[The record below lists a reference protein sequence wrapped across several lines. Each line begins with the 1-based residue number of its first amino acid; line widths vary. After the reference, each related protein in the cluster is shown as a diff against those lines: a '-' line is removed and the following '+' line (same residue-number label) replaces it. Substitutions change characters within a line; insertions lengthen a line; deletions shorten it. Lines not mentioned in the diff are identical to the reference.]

1 MIKFLFILGFIY
13 FYSNVLG
20 QQEVLPVLNG
30 LESPYSNTIN
40 STKSNFHTS
49 IQPYN
54 IFKLN
59 ESKLHLDSSLTKS
72 KFDLIKQ
79 QYRTNLKKYFISPIG
94 EGNFGINTTTGKVNY
109 LGAIGAQV
117 QYSFSPKLA
126 LELNYRYIVTN
137 QEKYID
143 TSLFSKDVIPSIG
156 RSGLIPNQSSGLND
170 VQGHLIYTPNHFF
183 SFMVGKGN
191 HFWGDGYR
199 SFLLSDNASSYPF
212 FRIESTFWNVKYT
225 NLYSWHNDI
234 TTGNS
239 RNKFS
244 ASHHL
249 SWNITE
255 DINLGL
261 FETVIWAGN
270 DTLINRGF
278 DVNYINPI
286 IFYRPVEYAQGS
298 NDNSL
303 LGINFKGKIKK
314 NHILY
319 GQLLLDEFLLAEIR
333 SDQNWWGNKYSI
345 QLGYK
350 NYNLFD
356 NPNLS
361 FLIERNIS
369 RPFTYSHIT
378 STLNYGHLNQ
388 SLAHPLGANFKETV
402 EMITYRHK
410 KWTFKQQANI
420 ISYGSDSTST
430 NNGGNIFLSYQTRDG
445 EYGHE
450 ILQGEKHRVFYN
462 ELTASYKLVDA
473 INLNAFAT
481 AIIRNE
487 NTPYNNTTD
496 FFLKVGIRTQLW
508 NSYKDF

>member
-1 MIKFLFILGFIY
+1 MKKVVILLTFIY
-13 FYSNVLG
+13 SYGILTS
-20 QQEVLPVLNG
+20 QQEVLPI
-30 LESPYSNTIN
+30 SNSIENSFAKAIN
-40 STKSNFHTS
+40 TASTNSHTV

-54 IFKLN
+54 LYKLREAEIDFDSVLTN
-59 ESKLHLDSSLTKS
+59 THLDK
-72 KFDLIKQ
+72 IKK
-79 QYRTNLKKYFISPIG
+79 QYRNGSKKFFISPIG
-94 EGNFGINTTTGKVNY
+94 EGNYGINTSTGSINY
-109 LGAIGAQV
+109 LGAIGAQL
-117 QYSFSPKLA
+117 QYNFSSKLGI
-126 LELNYRYIVTN
+126 ELNYKYFITE

-143 TSLFSKDVIPSIG
+143 TNLFTKSTIPSIG
-156 RSGLIPNQSSGLND
+156 RKGLIPEQNNGVND
-170 VQGHLIYTPNHFF
+170 IQGHIVYTPNHFF
-183 SFMVGKGN
+183 SFMLGKGN

-212 FRIESTFWNVKYT
+212 LRIESTFWNVKYT
-225 NLYSWHNDI
+225 NLYSWHSDI
-234 TTGNS
+234 TTGNN

-261 FETVIWAGN
+261 FETVIWAGE
-270 DTLINRGF
+270 DSLIDRGF

-303 LGINFKGKIKK
+303 LGLNLKGKIKK

-350 NYNLFD
+350 NYQLFN

-369 RPFTYSHIT
+369 RPFTFSHIT

-388 SLAHPLGANFKETV
+388 SLAHPLGANFKETL
-402 EMITYRHK
+402 EMISFKHK
-410 KWTFKQQANI
+410 KWTFKQQANL
-420 ISYGSDSTST
+420 ISYGADSIST
-430 NNGGNIFLSYQTRDG
+430 NNGGNIFLGYQSRKG
-445 EYGHE
+445 EYGHK
-450 ILQGEKHRVFYN
+450 ILQGEKHNIFYN
-462 ELTASYKLVDA
+462 ELSASYKLVDA

-481 AIIRNE
+481 AIIRSE
-487 NTPYNNTTD
+487 NTPYNNSTD
-496 FFLKVGIRTQLW
+496 LFIKIGVRTQLW

>member
-1 MIKFLFILGFIY
+1 MNYLILLFFSLILF
-13 FYSNVLG
+13 SNLTG
-20 QQEVLPVLNG
+20 QQESLPIINH
-30 LESPYSNTIN
+30 LESSYSKSIN
-40 STKSNFHTS
+40 NSKNNYHTA

-54 IFKLN
+54 VFKLS
-59 ESKLHLDSSLTKS
+59 ESKINLDSSLTKTKLDVLKS
-72 KFDLIKQ
+72 N
-79 QYRTNLKKYFISPIG
+79 YRENKKKLFLSPIG
-94 EGNFGINTTTGKVNY
+94 EGNFGLNTSTNSINY

-117 QYSFSPKLA
+117 QYSFSPQLG
-126 LELNYRYIVTN
+126 LELNYKYLVN
-137 QEKYID
+137 QQEQYID
-143 TSLFSKDVIPSIG
+143 TSLFSKNTIPSIG
-156 RSGLIPNQSSGLND
+156 RLGLIPSQDNGVND
-170 VQGHLIYTPNHFF
+170 VQGHVIYTPNRFF
-183 SFMVGKGN
+183 SFMAGKGN

-199 SFLLSDNASSYPF
+199 SMLLSDNASPYPF
-212 FRIESTFWNVKYT
+212 LRIESTFWKVKYT

-234 TTGNS
+234 TTGNA

-255 DINLGL
+255 DINLGI

-278 DVNYINPI
+278 DVNYINPV

-303 LGINFKGKIKK
+303 LGINLKGKIKT

-350 NYNLFD
+350 NYELFN

-369 RPFTYSHIT
+369 RPFTYSHIA
-378 STLNYGHLNQ
+378 STLSYGHLNQ

-402 EMITYRHK
+402 EMITYRYK
-410 KWTFKQQANI
+410 KWTFKQQANL
-420 ISYGSDSTST
+420 ISYGADSSSV
-430 NNGGNIFLSYQTRDG
+430 NNGGNIFLSYQTRNG

-462 ELTASYKLVDA
+462 ELSASYRLIDA
-473 INLNAFAT
+473 VNLNAFAT
-481 AIIRNE
+481 AVIRNE
-487 NTPYNNTTD
+487 NTPYDNKTD
-496 FFLKVGIRTQLW
+496 LFFRIGIRTQLW
-508 NSYKDF
+508 NSYKDY